1 MNTDDLIAELAGAPA
16 PQPLNPS
23 RMAGSVLAAVA
34 LPVALFLAAL
44 GVRDGLGGYLMQPI
58 VALKTLLPALICVL
72 ALSAFLRLTRPEAT
86 RTGLGWFILPLIIAL
101 ALVVRSLITAP
112 TEAWFA
118 EATVF
123 YVAECMGGILVLSLV
138 PAWVA
143 LRVARQG
150 ASTAPR
156 LSGLMAGLAAASGAA
171 TGYSLFCVQDNPM
184 FFVIWYGL
192 IISIITLVSGALG
205 ARLLRW

>member
-1 MNTDDLIAELAGAPA
+1 MNTA
-16 PQPLNPS
+16 
-23 RMAGSVLAAVA
+23 RMAGSVLAAIA
-34 LPVALFLAAL
+34 LPAVLFLTAL
-44 GVRDGLGGYLMQPI
+44 GVRDGLGGYLAQPV
-58 VALKTLLPALICVL
+58 VALKTLLPALICVA
-72 ALSAFLRLTRPEAT
+72 ALTALLRLSRPEITRP
-86 RTGLGWFILPLIIAL
+86 GLGWLALPLAIAA
-101 ALVVRSLITAP
+101 ALVLRSLFTAP
-112 TEAWFA
+112 PDAWFA

-138 PAWVA
+138 PAWAA

-192 IISIITLVSGALG
+192 IITAVTLVSGALG